1 MAIFL
6 NPDNANFNEAV
17 HSKIYVDKTGLIE
30 YTNSVLSTTAK
41 FICNSR
47 PRRFGKSM
55 TVDMLCAYYS
65 KGCESRELFQPYTI
79 SSCSTFKSYI
89 NQYDVIHIDV
99 QWCKDQV
106 E

>member
-47 PRRFGKSM
+47 PN
-55 TVDMLCAYYS
+55 VL
-65 KGCESRELFQPYTI
+65 ENP
-79 SSCSTFKSYI
+79 
-89 NQYDVIHIDV
+89 
-99 QWCKDQV
+99 
-106 E
+106 

>member
-55 TVDMLCAYYS
+55 TADMLCAYYQ
-65 KGCESRELFQPYTI
+65 R
-79 SSCSTFKSYI
+79 
-89 NQYDVIHIDV
+89 DVILENYFSHIRFLHV
-99 QWCKDQV
+99 LHLRSI
-106 E
+106 